1 MKKKVR
7 QLINNNMIYK
17 DTEQLSNI
25 YAGIS
30 KQAIPSQDQLVQ
42 QAPVLSRTDLSK
54 DQDDIANIYANLITE
69 AKEPCCPCTIGKK
82 CTKKGCECTACK
94 KSLKESQILEA
105 KKEAPKKGAKPD
117 YLDVDEDGDD
127 KESMKKALKDKA
139 MKESSKF
146 KNLFMS
152 IINEAEVCGC
162 SIKKGSQ
169 YNCVM
174 KDGTK
179 KVLKGESVLMMKDKL
194 KSVKAAHQ
202 E

>member
-1 MKKKVR
+1 
-7 QLINNNMIYK
+7 MIFN
-17 DTEQLSNI
+17 DNEQLSNI
-25 YAGIS
+25 YSNIT
-30 KQAIPSQDQLVQ
+30 KQATPSKDQLVQ

-54 DQDDIANIYANLITE
+54 DQDLIAEAYAGMLTE

-82 CTKKGCECTACK
+82 CTKKGCGCTACK

-105 KKEAPKKGAKPD
+105 KKQAPKKGAKPD
-117 YLDVDEDGDD
+117 YMDVDEDGDK
-127 KESMKKALKDKA
+127 KEPMKKALKDKA
-139 MKESSKF
+139 NESSKF
-146 KNLFMS
+146 KTLFMS

-162 SIKKGSQ
+162 SVSKGAQ

-179 KVLKGESVLMMKDKL
+179 KTLKGESVLMMKDKL

-202 E
+202 K

>member
-1 MKKKVR
+1 
-7 QLINNNMIYK
+7 MIFR
-17 DTEQLSNI
+17 DTEQLSDI
-25 YAGIS
+25 YA
-30 KQAIPSQDQLVQ
+30 KML
-42 QAPVLSRTDLSK
+42 
-54 DQDDIANIYANLITE
+54 TE

-82 CTKKGCECTACK
+82 CTKKGCDCNACK
-94 KSLKESQILEA
+94 KSLRESQILEA
-105 KKEAPKKGAKPD
+105 KKEAAKKGAKPD
-117 YLDVDEDGDD
+117 YLDVDEDGDK

-139 MKESSKF
+139 MKESSNF

-152 IINEAEVCGC
+152 IISEAEVCGC
-162 SIKKGSQ
+162 PIKKGSQ

-202 E
+202 K